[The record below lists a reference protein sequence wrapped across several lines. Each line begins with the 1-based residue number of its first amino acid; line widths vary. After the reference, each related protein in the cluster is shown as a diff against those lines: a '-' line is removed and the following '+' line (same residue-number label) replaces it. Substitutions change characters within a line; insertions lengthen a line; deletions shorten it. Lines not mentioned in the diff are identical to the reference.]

1 MQSQIACKIHY
12 LLPAGFGSLFYRIKK
27 SCVFDRGKCADLC
40 DPVDAK
46 VVANFVETLNDLAVS
61 YGIGDTLSCHAIR
74 FGKSAKANDV
84 RVAGIDDRCNIIE
97 SEFDIGLVECQ
108 NRVFRHGIDH

>member
-1 MQSQIACKIHY
+1 MQAQIACKIHY
-12 LLPAGFGSLFYRIKK
+12 LLPAGFGSLIYCIKK
-27 SCVFDRGKCADLC
+27 SFVFDRGQCADLC

-61 YGIGDTLSCHAIR
+61 YGICDTLPRHTVR

-84 RVAGIDDRCNIIE
+84 GVAGINHRCNIIE
-97 SEFDIGLVECQ
+97 SEFDICLVECQ
-108 NRVFRHGIDH
+108 NRVFGHGIDH